1 MARIAVTVTSDFED
15 SELTY
20 PAEALEA
27 AGHEVVIIGEKAGE
41 EIHGK
46 RGKSKTAVAGT
57 PEQRDPTDFD
67 ALLIPGGYSPDKL
80 RTDPHMVSFVQ
91 EFFRSNKP
99 VAAVCHGPQL
109 LIEAGVVDGRTM
121 TSWPS
126 VKTDLKNAGATETI
140 GMCEI
145 TMTGVA
151 GSVFFRS
158 SASQANCSSSST
170 ATYPPCGRGWML
182 SSTMK
187 CQPALSKLR

>member
-126 VKTDLKNAGATETI
+126 VKTDLKNAGATWVDREVVTD
-140 GMCEI
+140 GNL
-145 TMTGVA
+145 TT
-151 GSVFFRS
+151 SRK
-158 SASQANCSSSST
+158 
-170 ATYPPCGRGWML
+170 PDDL
-182 SSTMK
+182 
-187 CQPALSKLR
+187 PAFTERFMQQIDGA